1 MNDAPTTITPE
12 ADQNGLFPA
21 TEWTQ
26 VAGASGEDNSAA
38 MEAMDCLAR
47 AYWRPLYA
55 LARQRDLIHEEAA
68 DAVQGFLAKLLTREG
83 MQRVER
89 RETRFRAF
97 LSAAFRNWLS
107 NKLRHEN
114 RDKRGGGAMVVPL
127 DEFDSLRDLA
137 LTENETP
144 EEAFDR
150 RWARSVYDQAMAKLC
165 AEHDSGE
172 RAEYFAALRAVA
184 FGNPGM
190 GGPAEVAAR
199 FDASPGAIRKAA
211 SDLRSRFGRILRR
224 EVERVV
230 SDPREV
236 EPELRYLLLL
246 LTKG

>member
-1 MNDAPTTITPE
+1 MSDAPTTSIPE
-12 ADQNGLFPA
+12 ADQDGLFPA
-21 TEWTQ
+21 TQWTQ
-26 VAGASGEDNSAA
+26 LDGARGEDDSAA

-55 LARQRDLIHEEAA
+55 LARQRGLIHEEAA

-97 LSAAFRNWLS
+97 LSTAFRNWLS
-107 NKLRHEN
+107 NKLRHES
-114 RDKRGGGAMVVPL
+114 RDKRGGGAVLVPI
-127 DEFDSLRDLA
+127 DEFDSLRDLP
-137 LTENETP
+137 LTESETP

-150 RWARSVYDQAMAKLC
+150 RWARSVYDQAMSKLC

-172 RAEYFAALRAVA
+172 RAGYFAALRAVA
-184 FGNPGM
+184 FGNPGI

-199 FDASPGAIRKAA
+199 FGTSPGTIRKAA
-211 SDLRSRFGRILRR
+211 SDLRVRFGRILRR
-224 EVERVV
+224 EVERIV